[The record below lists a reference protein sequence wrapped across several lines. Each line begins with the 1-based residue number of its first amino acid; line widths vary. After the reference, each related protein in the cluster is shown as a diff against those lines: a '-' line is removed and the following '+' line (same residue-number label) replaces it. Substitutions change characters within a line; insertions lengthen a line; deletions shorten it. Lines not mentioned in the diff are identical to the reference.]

1 MKTLLLLS
9 IAGTLAAQKLTPVDQ
24 TSYPKLVAAHKGKV
38 VLVNFWATWCKP
50 CRAEMPQLSKLAQ
63 SLKARGFDLLT
74 ISNDEADQEA
84 TAAKVLKD
92 EGFSLPAYI
101 KKVQD
106 DDQFTNSVHLGW
118 FGTLPSLFL
127 YDRNGK
133 EAKVFVG
140 ETSMKDIEAA
150 IQKLL

>member
-24 TSYPKLVAAHKGKV
+24 ASYPKLVASHKGKV

-63 SLKARGFDLLT
+63 SLKARGFDLVT
-74 ISNDEADQEA
+74 ISNDEPDQEA

-140 ETSMKDIEAA
+140 ETPMKDIEAA